1 MPSLIVPASVA
12 AARRKQLEQ
21 PRGMGLG
28 KAQHDVD
35 PAEKIY
41 KQIGMTKPGV
51 LPGFRLHG
59 NRVLVGVYIRPD
71 TLASGIKLAD
81 QTINEDVHQGKAGLV
96 LVLGHSAFKSD
107 SNFDFGPDAAK
118 IGEWVTF
125 FHPDGRKT
133 IINGQLCRV
142 LKDQDIAGV
151 IPSPDAIY

>member
-1 MPSLIVPASVA
+1 MGSLIVPAGIA
-12 AARRKQLEQ
+12 AARRRQLEQ

-28 KAQHDVD
+28 KAHHDVD
-35 PAEKIY
+35 PREKIF
-41 KQIGMTKPGV
+41 KQIGMTKPGEISG
-51 LPGFRLHG
+51 LRIHG
-59 NRVLVGVYIRPD
+59 SRVLVGVYIRPD
-71 TLASGIKLAD
+71 TLASGIKISD

-96 LVLGHSAFKSD
+96 LMRGHSAFRSD
-107 SNFDFGPDAAK
+107 SNFDFGPDEAK
-118 IGEWVTF
+118 IGEWVMF